1 MTRTI
6 TRLEPQRR
14 NPELVNLY
22 LDGELHGAVAL
33 TAVDAERL
41 HSGDTITQEQ
51 LDRLLAADER
61 WKARHAALSL
71 LSVRAR
77 ARGELRDR
85 LNRKGFGDAAVE
97 HALAE
102 VDRLGFVD
110 DAAFAESWVRD
121 RLTLRPRGARALV
134 HELGR
139 RHVATDVARAA
150 VARVM
155 EAQSISDDELCNSA
169 ARRWLQ
175 THPARAG
182 EDDARRE
189 RRLAGFLARRGY
201 RPGAIRSAVDALR
214 SAAADRDRHSA

>member
-1 MTRTI
+1 MTRTV
-6 TRLEPQRR
+6 TKLEPQRR
-14 NPELVNLY
+14 NPELVDLY
-22 LDGELHGAVAL
+22 LDGELHSAVAFS
-33 TAVDAERL
+33 AVDAARL

-51 LDRLLAADER
+51 LERLLADDER

-85 LNRKGFGDAAVE
+85 LRRKGFGDAAIE

-102 VDRLGFVD
+102 VARLGFVD

-139 RHVATDVARAA
+139 KHVAADVARAA

-155 EAQSISDDELCNSA
+155 EAENVSDDELCRAA
-169 ARRWLQ
+169 ARRWVQ
-175 THPARAG
+175 THPVRVG

-201 RPGAIRSAVDALR
+201 RPAAIRSAVDVLR
-214 SAAADRDRHSA
+214 SAASDRD